1 MLLIPIYIYINRWW
15 KHIGIAEKMKFAR
28 DRLVEN
34 AFWNVG
40 MISEPQFGYC
50 RERITKLFKLIS
62 VMDDTYDVYGTMD
75 ELELF
80 TTAIERS
87 GSYAL

>member
-1 MLLIPIYIYINRWW
+1 
-15 KHIGIAEKMKFAR
+15 MKFAR

-34 AFWNVG
+34 AFWNLG
-40 MISEPQFGYC
+40 MICEPQFGYC

-75 ELELF
+75 ELELS

-87 GSYAL
+87 GSYVRFIVIISGGTT